1 MSCQQ
6 EETDELATLLEQ
18 HIDEI
23 AVSWAE
29 KVSQQLASLHPAKY
43 ELDLS
48 RISTT
53 RGLRALIDALRT
65 GSYSSLEEYLSD
77 LSHDCLRSGLETG
90 EVVTMLLLCKGS
102 ILEVARCFSFDPPIV
117 WQMISRL
124 DVWLSWMVGNF
135 IKLSASQMNR
145 RRREQQEHIVS
156 MITVDAQ
163 DPDSIDMDRVLRQVA
178 EGIMTAVQADHCDF
192 YLMDESQRR
201 LIPKWGVRRSP
212 PSSALAQHFLST
224 LLDPATD
231 VFMREVLERNE
242 PSFLKDVQ
250 NDPRV
255 KKEVAGVL
263 GAKSVLVVPLVVN
276 GRALGLAVTGTF
288 DDYRTFTEGQV
299 ELAWD
304 VARVAT
310 LVIEN
315 ARLHQQARHMAA
327 LVERERLSWEIHDSL
342 AQALS
347 ALKLQASYVEQLLQ
361 TNQQEQAQIHATA
374 MKRTASEAQ
383 EDARE
388 AIFGLRHSA
397 SSQAEIVPMLQ
408 ARLERFRKVYGMD
421 ARLVVQD
428 ESLSALPTATVVQL
442 TQIIQEALANVRKH
456 ANAKTISV
464 YLARSG
470 GHLIATVEDDGK
482 GFDFGAMLAR
492 EYSGVGL
499 QIMHERAQ
507 SVGGDLEIAT
517 SGEGTRVVVRV
528 PVEDER

>member
-1 MSCQQ
+1 
-6 EETDELATLLEQ
+6 
-18 HIDEI
+18 
-23 AVSWAE
+23 
-29 KVSQQLASLHPAKY
+29 
-43 ELDLS
+43 
-48 RISTT
+48 
-53 RGLRALIDALRT
+53 
-65 GSYSSLEEYLSD
+65 
-77 LSHDCLRSGLETG
+77 
-90 EVVTMLLLCKGS
+90 
-102 ILEVARCFSFDPPIV
+102 
-117 WQMISRL
+117 
-124 DVWLSWMVGNF
+124 
-135 IKLSASQMNR
+135 
-145 RRREQQEHIVS
+145 
-156 MITVDAQ
+156 
-163 DPDSIDMDRVLRQVA
+163 
-178 EGIMTAVQADHCDF
+178 
-192 YLMDESQRR
+192 
-201 LIPKWGVRRSP
+201 
-212 PSSALAQHFLST
+212 
-224 LLDPATD
+224 
-231 VFMREVLERNE
+231 
-242 PSFLKDVQ
+242 
-250 NDPRV
+250 
-255 KKEVAGVL
+255 
-263 GAKSVLVVPLVVN
+263 
-276 GRALGLAVTGTF
+276 
-288 DDYRTFTEGQV
+288 
-299 ELAWD
+299 
-304 VARVAT
+304 
-310 LVIEN
+310 
-315 ARLHQQARHMAA
+315 
-327 LVERERLSWEIHDSL
+327 
-342 AQALS
+342 
-347 ALKLQASYVEQLLQ
+347 
-361 TNQQEQAQIHATA
+361 

>member
-65 GSYSSLEEYLSD
+65 GSYASLKDYLSD
-77 LSHDCLRSGLETG
+77 LSHDCLGSGLETG
-90 EVVTMLLLCKGS
+90 EVVTMLLLCKDS
-102 ILEVARCFSFDPPIV
+102 ILEVAKRFSFDPPLI
-117 WQMISRL
+117 WLMISRL
-124 DVWLSWMVGNF
+124 DACLFWMVETS
-135 IKLSASQMNR
+135 IRLSTSQINL
-145 RRREQQEHIVS
+145 RRREQQKHIIS
-156 MITVDAQ
+156 MIIDAR
-163 DPDSIDMDRVLRQVA
+163 DPDSIEMDRLLQEVA

-212 PSSALAQHFLST
+212 PSSALAQHFMST
-224 LLDPATD
+224 PIDLATD
-231 VFMREVLERNE
+231 SFMSEVLERNE
-242 PSFLKDVQ
+242 PSFLEDLQ
-250 NDPRV
+250 SNPRV
-255 KKEVAGVL
+255 NKEVAGVL
-263 GAKSVLVVPLVVN
+263 GARSVLAVPLVVD

-288 DDYRTFTEGQV
+288 DDDYRTFTEEQV

-304 VARVAT
+304 IARVAT

-315 ARLHQQARHMAA
+315 AQLHQQARHIAA
-327 LVERERLSWEIHDSL
+327 LVERERLSREIHDNL

-347 ALKLQASYVEQLLQ
+347 ALKLQASYIEQLLQ
-361 TNQQEQAQIHATA
+361 TNQQEQALIYATM
-374 MKRTASEAQ
+374 MKKIAAEAQ

-388 AIFGLRHSA
+388 AIFSLRHSA
-397 SSQAEIVPMLQ
+397 SSQAELVPMLE

-421 ARLVVQD
+421 TRLVLQD
-428 ESLSALPTATVVQL
+428 ELPSALPTATVVQL
-442 TQIIQEALANVRKH
+442 TQIIQEALSNVRKH

-464 YLARSG
+464 ALARSD
-470 GHLIATVEDDGK
+470 GHLVVTVEDDGK
-482 GFDFGAMLAR
+482 GFDFSAMLASG
-492 EYSGVGL
+492 YSGFGL

-507 SVGGDLEIAT
+507 SVGGDLEIT
-517 SGEGTRVVVRV
+517 SSGEGTRVVVRV
-528 PVEDER
+528 PVKEQR